1 MEFYRVAL
9 IGHRNLQN
17 NSSIEKTLE
26 NLIRNLLSQ
35 KEYVEFYIGRNGDF
49 DILAAS
55 VIKRL
60 QKAVGT
66 ENSSLILVLPYHNK
80 DEEYYE
86 NYYDE
91 ICFPIEENN
100 HFKSAITKRNQWM
113 IEQAD
118 FVIGYVERPSG
129 GAAKALRY
137 AEQHGIKTINLASQ
151 EEMEEE

>member
-1 MEFYRVAL
+1 MEVYRVAL
-9 IGHRNLQN
+9 IGHRTL
-17 NSSIEKTLE
+17 SPACPIEKRLE
-26 NLIRNLLSQ
+26 ELVRQLLLE
-35 KEYVEFYIGRNGDF
+35 KEYVEFYMGRNGDF

-137 AEQHGIKTINLASQ
+137 AEQHGVKAINLARQ
-151 EEMEEE
+151 GKNEEE